1 MLVKKFIRSAP
12 IVAFAF
18 GVSQTVLAQSPT
30 TPSTN
35 TPTAN
40 APAKSATSATAKSDA
55 QTNADKLAR
64 GDRKFIEEAAQ
75 GGMAEVELGKLA
87 QQKASS
93 DQVKQFAKRMVDDH
107 QKANDQLK
115 QIASSK
121 GVNVPTELKAADRR
135 ELDKL
140 QKLSGPDFD
149 REYMS
154 HMVSD
159 HKKDV
164 KEFESTAKKAKDND
178 IKNFAATTL
187 PTLQQ
192 HLQQAQ
198 AAEDAAKHATRG
210 GSKTSLAPGGGGMTT
225 GAMSSQTPPTDT
237 NGAAQHAATSAG
249 GSTTDQNT
257 GGGTSQRSTG
267 SRTTTK

>member
-1 MLVKKFIRSAP
+1 MLMKKFIRSVP

-18 GVSQTVLAQSPT
+18 GVSQAVLAQSAT
-30 TPSTN
+30 APSTN
-35 TPTAN
+35 TPSAN
-40 APAKSATSATAKSDA
+40 APAKSGTNATAKSDT

-87 QQKASS
+87 QQKASI

-115 QIASSK
+115 QLASSK
-121 GVNVPTELKAADRR
+121 GVNVPTDLKAADRR
-135 ELDKL
+135 EIDKL
-140 QKLSGPDFD
+140 QKLSGADFD

-178 IKNFAATTL
+178 VKNFAATTL

-198 AAEDAAKHATRG
+198 SAEDAAKHAARG
-210 GSKTSLAPGGGGMTT
+210 GSKASLAPGA
-225 GAMSSQTPPTDT
+225 GAMSSQTPPSDT
-237 NGAAQHAATSAG
+237 TGAAQHAATSAG
-249 GSTTDQNT
+249 GSTTDSST
-257 GGGTSQRSTG
+257 GGGTASMSQRPTG